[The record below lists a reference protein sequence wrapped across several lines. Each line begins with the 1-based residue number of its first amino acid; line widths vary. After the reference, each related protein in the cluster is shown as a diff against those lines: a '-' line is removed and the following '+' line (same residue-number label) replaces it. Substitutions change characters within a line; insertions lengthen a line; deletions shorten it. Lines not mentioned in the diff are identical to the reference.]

1 MTAQDLINGAL
12 RLVGVLAAGEDPSAD
27 MSNDALVSLND
38 MIDTWSNQSL
48 LIFEDA
54 YETLALTVGKQS
66 YQWGVGAS
74 APDFTTARPQKLQ
87 DVNWQQVTATTTLE
101 LPVEIINQDQWAAI
115 SVKNITSNI
124 PTRCWL
130 QNTFPYAVLYVWPIP
145 AVAGNLVIWS
155 WKPLTDLSALTTSL
169 SLPPG
174 YSRALRYNLAL
185 ELAPEYGK
193 TPSELVVAHA
203 IESKANLKSMN
214 SKILLMATD
223 PAVLNRRSTW
233 NWYTGE

>member
-12 RLVGVLAAGEDPSAD
+12 RLIGVLAVGEDPSAEE
-27 MSNDALVSLND
+27 SNDAFSSLND

-48 LIFEDA
+48 LIFNNS
-54 YETLALTVGKQS
+54 YETLPLVVNQQS
-66 YQWGVGAS
+66 YQWGVGA
-74 APDFTTARPQKLQ
+74 ADFTSARPQSIQ
-87 DVNWQQVTATTTLE
+87 DINWQQVTATTTLE
-101 LPVEIINQDQWAAI
+101 LPIEILNEDQWAAI
-115 SVKNITSNI
+115 SIKGITSNI

-130 QNTFPYAVLYVWPIP
+130 ANTYPYATLYLWPKP
-145 AVAGNLVIWS
+145 AVSGNIVVWS
-155 WKPLTDLSALTTSL
+155 WKPLADISALNSTL

-174 YSRALRYNLAL
+174 YQRALRYNLAL

-193 TPSELVVAHA
+193 NPSELVVSHA

-214 SKILLMATD
+214 NKILLMSCD
-223 PAVLNRRSTW
+223 PATLNKRSTW